1 MRIPRP
7 LLFITV
13 CVVLAAAIA
22 AVARG
27 TGGDTPDPTTVPIAP
42 VASSVSLT
50 NETWVCKGPVDLD
63 SVTVTMTAGDRRGG
77 DAVHLEDGCT
87 GRIGELTVTQSI
99 ADGVKV
105 AEGAHDLTIGGG
117 TIRCLAK
124 LPVLHQDGIQV
135 MGGARITFRNLNVS
149 CGRAGASLINS
160 NLFIKES
167 GRSTTPPTDVVCIDC
182 TFGGGAAHTVDI
194 QASVRS
200 GVEGSSL
207 CEAKWPKLTLTI
219 GPDAVDP
226 VDARNT
232 ISDC

>member
-1 MRIPRP
+1 MSARGP
-7 LLFITV
+7 LLFVTV
-13 CVVLAAAIA
+13 CVVLAAAIV

-27 TGGDTPDPTTVPIAP
+27 TGGSSSDPIAGGGA
-42 VASSVSLT
+42 ASSVSLT
-50 NETWVCKGPVDLD
+50 NQTWVCKGPVDLD
-63 SVTVTMTAGDRRGG
+63 SVTVTMDAGGRRGG
-77 DAVHLEDGCT
+77 DAVHLENGCT
-87 GRIGELTVTQSI
+87 GRIGQLTVTQSI

-117 TIRCLAK
+117 SIRCLAK
-124 LPVLHQDGIQV
+124 IPNVHQDGIQV
-135 MGGARITFRNLNVS
+135 MGGERITFQNLTVD
-149 CGRAGASLINS
+149 CGRPGESLINS

-167 GRSTTPPTDVVCIDC
+167 GRSTTPPTDVVCADC
-182 TFGGGAAHTVDI
+182 TFGGGAAHTVNI

-207 CEAKWPKLTLTI
+207 CSAKYPKLTLTI

-232 ISDC
+232 ISRC